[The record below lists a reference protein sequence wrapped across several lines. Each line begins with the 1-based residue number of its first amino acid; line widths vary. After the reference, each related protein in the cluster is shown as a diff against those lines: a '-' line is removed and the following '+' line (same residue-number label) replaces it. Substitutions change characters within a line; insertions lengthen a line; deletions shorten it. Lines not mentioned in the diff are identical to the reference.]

1 MDIIVKRGQPL
12 EQKTACVIVPVT
24 SGRKLTGTAA
34 ELDRASRGLLTR
46 LCKRGDITG
55 AVGETLMLPEVG
67 GVAAERVLLVGGGK
81 PDGVRPAEYRQ
92 LLDKAA
98 RTVNDAGLRNAV
110 CALGELKVQERDDDW
125 KTMQTVLAFNS
136 AAYRFDHLK
145 SKPSRKPVT
154 SKVTLAVS
162 PEQYAAVQRAARLGA
177 GVAQGMGLTRDLAN
191 LPGNHCPPRH
201 LASVA
206 KDLDKAY
213 KSLKV
218 TVLEQAEME
227 KLGMGSLLAVAQGSA
242 ETPRLITLEYHGDAD
257 KSRPVVLVG
266 KGVTFD
272 SGGISLKPGAAMD
285 EMKFDMTG
293 AASVL
298 GAMKAVA
305 ELALPINVVGII
317 PAVENMPDGK
327 AIKPGDIVTSM
338 SGKTIEILNTD
349 AEGRLI
355 LCDAL
360 TYAERFDPDVVID
373 IATLT
378 GACVIALGSH
388 ASGLLS
394 NNDSLADELL
404 AAGEQSGDRAW
415 RLPLWDDYQ
424 KQLDSN
430 FADVANVGGREAG
443 TITAACFLAR
453 FAQDYR
459 WAHLDIAGTA
469 WHSGKAKGSSGRPVP
484 MLMEFLLR
492 RASLGQ

>member
-1 MDIIVKRGQPL
+1 MDFIVKRGQPL
-12 EQKTACVIVPVT
+12 EQKTACLIVPLS
-24 SGRKLTGTAA
+24 SGRKLTGLAA
-34 ELDRASRGLLTR
+34 ELDRASRGLVTR
-46 LCKRGDITG
+46 LCKRGDLSG
-55 AVGETLMLPEVG
+55 AVGETLMLPEVP
-67 GVAAERVLLVGGGK
+67 GVAADRVLLVGAGK
-81 PDGVRPAEYRQ
+81 QEGVRPAEYRQ

-98 RTVNDAGLRNAV
+98 RMVNDAALRNAV
-110 CALGELKVQERDDDW
+110 CALGEVTVSDRDADW
-125 KTMQTVLAFNS
+125 KTTQTVLAFHN
-136 AAYRFDHLK
+136 AAYRFEQLK
-145 SKPSRKPVT
+145 SKPSRKAVT
-154 SKVTLAVS
+154 SKVTLAVE
-162 PEQYAAVQRAARLGA
+162 PEQFAATQRAARVA
-177 GVAQGMGLTRDLAN
+177 TGVAQGIALTRDLAN

-201 LASVA
+201 LAAVA
-206 KDLDKAY
+206 KELDKAY

-218 TVLEQAEME
+218 TVLDQADME

-242 ETPRLITLEYHGDAD
+242 EPPRFITLEYNGDPD

-305 ELALPINVVGII
+305 ELELPLNVVGVV

-360 TYAERFDPDVVID
+360 TYAQRYDPDVVID

-404 AAGEQSGDRAW
+404 SAGEHAGDRAW

-484 MLMEFLLR
+484 LLMEFLLK